1 MTSPP
6 ANARVKAHSVEP
18 TSLLQDFVDHQH
30 ENVFMRAFS
39 FPCSQLPVVAS
50 ERADMAERVA
60 VFDDIGFVIHLKER
74 DNRVAL
80 KAADL
85 EKWVTN
91 QVARRGVKEIHA
103 TVDVMRRYASMSVV
117 NDYGHRLTVSPRK
130 IDEMVCAMVYRVPE
144 KSRPF
149 RAVRFKPSR
158 DGPFIHI
165 LRDTDYF
172 EICDHF
178 VTPTE
183 LQEYFA
189 FRRDVLLTWDPPS
202 AAVTEGALI
211 GQFLLEDYSSPP
223 DAKYERAALSHG
235 GPIASEFAFILD
247 SLGSDIASQEDDFAD
262 TDGYQILIELARVG
276 RRELRALKQELRT
289 TLEAVRQNRFELP
302 YRIISPRRHC
312 GFLLVPVTKE
322 FRARAFDALMSLSM
336 ASKHELRLEK
346 QVGIGMW
353 RTREFVDI
361 EWVYIESP
369 QTENPALDRRLDQLY
384 PFRRASEKRLPPIFL

>member
-1 MTSPP
+1 MSTL
-6 ANARVKAHSVEP
+6 ANALVKADSAEP
-18 TSLLQDFVDHQH
+18 TSLLQDFVDHQN

-39 FPCSQLPVVAS
+39 FPSSQLPVVAS
-50 ERADMAERVA
+50 DRVELAERVA

-91 QVARRGVKEIHA
+91 QVVRRGVKEIHA
-103 TVDVMRRYASMSVV
+103 TLDVMRAYAGMSLV

-130 IDEMVCAMVYRVPE
+130 IDETVCAVVYRVPE
-144 KSRPF
+144 KARAF
-149 RAVRFKPSR
+149 RAARFKASR

-165 LRDTDYF
+165 LRDGEYF

-183 LQEYFA
+183 LHEYFA
-189 FRRDVLLTWDPPS
+189 FRRDVLLNWDPPS

-235 GPIASEFAFILD
+235 GPIACEFSFILD
-247 SLGSDIASQEDDFAD
+247 SLGGDIASQEDDFAD
-262 TDGYQILIELARVG
+262 TNGYRILLELARAG
-276 RRELRALKQELRT
+276 RCELRALKQELRT
-289 TLEAVRQNRFELP
+289 TLEAVRANRFELP
-302 YRIISPRRHC
+302 YRIVSPRRHC
-312 GFLLVPVTKE
+312 AFLLVPVTKE
-322 FRARAFDALMSLSM
+322 FRDRAFDALMSLSM
-336 ASKHELRLEK
+336 ASKHELRIEK
-346 QVGIGMW
+346 QIGIGMW

-369 QTENPALDRRLDQLY
+369 HLENPALDSRLDHMY